1 MYSRHCTN
9 IIPVHPQFNSC
20 PESIKHSAALVTAST
35 MTNHSHPPPT
45 QSKDGLSSSLFLD
58 QWQAIE
64 SNTHLPEQ
72 QRLDSLFL
80 LASSLVANNTVDSN
94 SNDSCD
100 ADLHK
105 PRSPTPA
112 ISNGIIEAT
121 DALAAPLA
129 PRAHKKQRQLI
140 YQSRSSASCDCGCD
154 SILTRMAT
162 PHSGCCLAATTTIT
176 TAAAT
181 RLKTFPCF
189 PSFPPDILFQVFGLL
204 DAHSLLKASRVC
216 SHWHSL
222 ITLFEKTYW
231 RNLCKRTWNISNNSL
246 LAASWKELYMMHDN
260 IHRCGDSS
268 TTDSQERYL
277 FSSFKDKF
285 QISSDTMDSGSVRS
299 KTLDSGSVRSKTSF
313 SRPGSSQPTQKA
325 NLFAWPTNPQLT
337 YTVAI
342 GGNAI
347 CWVNAMAY
355 SSDLNVAIIGSSP
368 SDSASSVSRP
378 SSVGAHA
385 SSSTSHLGEQASFT
399 LMSQPYPFSASNL
412 IDIVPPAAEPL
423 TLGRPLTPFVAS
435 QRVLRGH
442 LRPVSLVLAN
452 HDGNFVSFDD
462 SSTIIVWRISDFAEH
477 CRINPIVQLGVILSM
492 NVHRRHIVGGGHTG
506 KIVVWNMDTSDIVAT
521 FMVPQKYIGTIS
533 PTELLNVGIWDDLVV
548 CGLYDGTFYV
558 HSIATK
564 QLVYCLS
571 NADFPCSI
579 SSNLAHVARDLSAIP
594 PNMESLAEAV
604 PASAHVTDPQ
614 MSVYTGTGE
623 PNDIQ
628 ANSDL
633 QAGLW
638 SIESPDAARLS
649 LPPPHAVLPPLET
662 VQINPPS
669 VAPLPLPLPLP
680 LPPHHQHTS
689 HVPMT
694 LAMNGHILITNGR
707 GHNEI
712 AVWDMTTGHPLCV
725 LSESIALARD
735 GFSIPDFREI
745 RFAELAHD
753 GSCIFSSVAFEGN
766 LAMLIWDFR
775 SQRRSQRV
783 FSKLVLD
790 EAAQIEVWICME
802 SC

>member
-140 YQSRSSASCDCGCD
+140 YQSRSSA
-154 SILTRMAT
+154 T
-162 PHSGCCLAATTTIT
+162 ATTTIT

-442 LRPVSLVLAN
+442 LRP
-452 HDGNFVSFDD
+452 
-462 SSTIIVWRISDFAEH
+462 
-477 CRINPIVQLGVILSM
+477 LGVILSM

-680 LPPHHQHTS
+680 LPPHHHTHRMS
-689 HVPMT
+689 P
-694 LAMNGHILITNGR
+694 
-707 GHNEI
+707 
-712 AVWDMTTGHPLCV
+712 
-725 LSESIALARD
+725 
-735 GFSIPDFREI
+735 
-745 RFAELAHD
+745 
-753 GSCIFSSVAFEGN
+753 
-766 LAMLIWDFR
+766 
-775 SQRRSQRV
+775 
-783 FSKLVLD
+783 
-790 EAAQIEVWICME
+790 
-802 SC
+802 